1 MKVRLKANKPWRW
14 MERFFLV
21 GGIVAVAL
29 ALGAMLLPVLWQIW
43 ANREFD
49 RRMSE
54 SRPAPEVRPQPKPP
68 IEVPK
73 DGLIG
78 RLIIPRLSLSAI
90 VREGTSGAIL
100 SLAAGHIPGT
110 ALPGERGN
118 IAVAGHRDTLFRGL
132 KDVQSGDLIEFE
144 TFNGRLK
151 YRVRSTEI
159 VKPEDVAV
167 LRPGRENELTLV
179 TCFPFYYIGSAPDR
193 FIVKALQVSAGPIT
207 PEVWAQVSQQNA
219 EAPVV
224 QRSIARRNEEVASA
238 PASAPKA
245 VNFTIPVHHSRV
257 LAPGI
262 SLGITDTGDGRVNGW
277 MWLMPDRR
285 TVWLRDQNVHDPLVF
300 YSAGKRHEVTITAVA
315 RDTAS
320 GYLSQ

>member
-1 MKVRLKANKPWRW
+1 

-29 ALGAMLLPVLWQIW
+29 SLGAMLLPVLWQIW

-54 SRPAPEVRPQPKPP
+54 SRGAPEVRRQPEIGPE
-68 IEVPK
+68 IPK

-90 VREGTSGAIL
+90 VREGTNSATL

-110 ALPGERGN
+110 ALPGARGN
-118 IAVAGHRDTLFRGL
+118 TAVAGHRDTLFRGL
-132 KDVQSGDLIEFE
+132 KDVQPGDIIEFE
-144 TFNGRLK
+144 TFNGSLK
-151 YRVRSTEI
+151 YRVRSTEV
-159 VKPEDVAV
+159 VKPTDIGV
-167 LRPGRENELTLV
+167 LQSGRENELTLV

-193 FIVKALQVSAGPIT
+193 FIVKASQVSASPMV
-207 PEVWAQVSQQNA
+207 PEVWAEVSKQNA
-219 EAPVV
+219 EAPVT
-224 QRSIARRNEEVASA
+224 QRNIAWRDEEAA
-238 PASAPKA
+238 TARASAPKA
-245 VNFTIPVHHSRV
+245 VSFTIPVHHSRV

-300 YSAGKRHEVTITAVA
+300 YNAGKRHEVTITAVA
-315 RDTAS
+315 REAAS

>member
-1 MKVRLKANKPWRW
+1 
-14 MERFFLV
+14 MERFFLLA
-21 GGIVAVAL
+21 GILAVAL
-29 ALGAMLLPVLWQIW
+29 ALVEMLLPVAWQIW

-54 SRPAPEVRPQPKPP
+54 RRGAPEVRRQPE
-68 IEVPK
+68 IGAEIPK

-90 VREGTSGAIL
+90 VREGINSATL

-110 ALPGERGN
+110 ALPGARGN
-118 IAVAGHRDTLFRGL
+118 TAVAGHRDTLFRGL
-132 KDVQSGDLIEFE
+132 KDVQPGDIIEFE
-144 TFNGRLK
+144 TFNGSLK
-151 YRVRSTEI
+151 YRVRSTEV
-159 VKPEDVAV
+159 VKPTDIGV
-167 LRPGRENELTLV
+167 LQSGRENELTLV

-193 FIVKALQVSAGPIT
+193 FIVKASQFSASPMT
-207 PEVWAQVSQQNA
+207 PEVWAQVSKQNA
-219 EAPVV
+219 EAAP
-224 QRSIARRNEEVASA
+224 RGNEEAA
-238 PASAPKA
+238 PARASAPKA
-245 VNFTIPVHHSRV
+245 VSFTIPVHHSRV

-300 YSAGKRHEVTITAVA
+300 YNAGKRHEVTITAVA
-315 RDTAS
+315 REAAS